1 MILDL
6 LEILKDEFG
15 DVLKAAI
22 GNEVAGFENIDI
34 SYQDAVYL
42 LQNDKMEIDQIL
54 QQDDTV
60 VFNISGSQILFTLNG
75 TKALVRPLRAVPLHA
90 LDRFLVIHLHGG
102 DVHSVFIGQ
111 RCD

>member
-1 MILDL
+1 MQRRHNPIH
-6 LEILKDEFG
+6 I
-15 DVLKAAI
+15 AAV
-22 GNEVAGFENIDI
+22 EHLV
-34 SYQDAVYL
+34 SH
-42 LQNDKMEIDQIL
+42 EIDQIL

-60 VFNISGSQILFTLNG
+60 VFNISGSQILFTLTG